1 MANKLSPDQERRLWR
16 GAMVINKLSDTA
28 GVGTYGILTA
38 ALVTAVTGVSDLIAD
53 AYAALVS
60 GSNELF
66 GPEAR
71 KLVQVFEQTIR
82 DMEALGLI
90 DDTIAAALTTVNTAS
105 AATDLRFLISTEL
118 SDTTLDVTID
128 SDPFADG
135 YWAAAV
141 TG

>member
-16 GAMVINKLSDTA
+16 GTMIINKLSDTS
-28 GVGTYGILTA
+28 GVGVYSILTPTLVA
-38 ALVTAVTGVSDLIAD
+38 AATSVTNLIAL

-60 GSNELF
+60 GSTELF

-71 KLVQVFEQTIR
+71 KLVQVFEQTVR
-82 DMEALGLI
+82 DMETLGLI

-118 SDTTLDVTID
+118 SDTTLDVTKD
-128 SDPFADG
+128 SDPFMDG
-135 YWAAAV
+135 YWSAAV